1 MRFARRSFVVLA
13 ECSKPARV
21 DPHSGTRWQL
31 LNDSP
36 AGKQSRSFDWK
47 ALGPIPYSRSN
58 SGSPELGLDCRLVA
72 DPLVDADCSW
82 LSFLSILLL
91 QLRSLRAVHGQH
103 MLLWQDGH
111 EHEEPLLLK

>member
-1 MRFARRSFVVLA
+1 MRFARRSFVVLV

-72 DPLVDADCSW
+72 DPLVDADRSW

-91 QLRSLRAVHGQH
+91 QLRSSRAVHG
-103 MLLWQDGH
+103 
-111 EHEEPLLLK
+111 